1 MKLDKYF
8 CSTRKFVFNK
18 YNTIKG
24 PGANH
29 NSFADAST
37 KQREKHISSTAA
49 NIYRL
54 LESEKENKS
63 ELSEQR
69 VKRNETRGK
78 GGGAKARRGR

>member
-1 MKLDKYF
+1 MSIEQLKQDVTPYKMKLDKYF

-37 KQREKHISSTAA
+37 KQKEKHISSTAA
-49 NIYRL
+49 NLYRL
-54 LESEKENKS
+54 LESEKEKDAFRQLMHMKM
-63 ELSEQR
+63 E
-69 VKRNETRGK
+69 
-78 GGGAKARRGR
+78 